1 MRFSGPAGLGEM
13 SNIQGAAPLDLEQNR
28 LAAIFS
34 KFGIHIFLVA
44 LIVISGIV
52 SPAFLSP
59 NNISNMLLQA
69 APLGIVVIGQAFVL
83 ILRGFDLSVGSIMAT
98 AAVMTTGFS
107 GQDSDVAMITLIS
120 IAIGVATGLVNG
132 LLVTKRDVSPFLAT
146 LATMIVLQ
154 GFRFAYTQ
162 GAPSGNVPPFFRI
175 ICSQTLYGIPYN
187 LLLMAGLAL
196 IFGVLLAKSK
206 FGREVYI
213 TGGNP
218 TTARLLGIN
227 ADRVT
232 ILGYVISGGLAAIA
246 GLALSGYVGIV
257 DNWVGRG
264 FELDSIVAAVMGGI
278 ALTGGRGTILGG
290 LTGAAIIVVIF
301 NAVLLF
307 GLPVQLQIIIK
318 GLVIV
323 TAAAFYVRRGA

>member
-1 MRFSGPAGLGEM
+1 MVDVSQARGAEGPAISM
-13 SNIQGAAPLDLEQNR
+13 KSR
-28 LAAIFS
+28 LSSYALP
-34 KFGIHIFLVA
+34 IFLIA
-44 LIVISGIV
+44 LIAISGIV
-52 SPAFLSP
+52 SPAFLSTS
-59 NNISNMLLQA
+59 NISNMLLQV
-69 APLGIVVIGQAFVL
+69 APLGIVVIGQAFVI
-83 ILRGFDLSVGSIMAT
+83 ILRGLDLSVSSVMAT
-98 AAVMTTGFS
+98 AAVIATGFS
-107 GQDSDVAMITLIS
+107 GQNSDVLS
-120 IAIGVATGLVNG
+120 ILLVAVGIGIATGLVNG
-132 LLVTKRDVSPFLAT
+132 WLVTKRSVSPFLAT

-162 GAPSGNVPPFFRI
+162 GAPSGNVPPLFRQI
-175 ICSQTLYGIPYN
+175 GSATWHGVPYN
-187 LLLMAGLAL
+187 MMLLVVLAVV
-196 IFGVLLAKSK
+196 FGVVLAKSR

-232 ILGYVISGGLAAIA
+232 IIGYVISGALAAIA
-246 GLALSGYVGIV
+246 GLVLSGYVGIV

-278 ALTGGRGTILGG
+278 SLSGGQGGILGG
-290 LTGAAIIVVIF
+290 LFGAAILVVVF

-318 GLVIV
+318 GMVIV
-323 TAAAFYVRRGA
+323 LAAAFYVRRRI

>member
-1 MRFSGPAGLGEM
+1 MVHLSQTRTAEFTGPAP
-13 SNIQGAAPLDLEQNR
+13 SVASR
-28 LAAIFS
+28 LAAYALP
-34 KFGIHIFLVA
+34 IFLILMIA
-44 LIVISGIV
+44 IAGII
-52 SPAFLSP
+52 SPAFLSA

-69 APLGIVVIGQAFVL
+69 APLGIVVIGQAFVI
-83 ILRGFDLSVGSIMAT
+83 ILRGLDLSVSSVMAT
-98 AAVMTTGFS
+98 AAVIATGFS
-107 GQDSDVAMITLIS
+107 GQNSDVIPILLI
-120 IAIGVATGLVNG
+120 AVGIGMATGLVNG
-132 LLVTKRDVSPFLAT
+132 LLVTKRSVSPFLAT

-162 GAPSGNVPPFFRI
+162 GAPSGNVPPLFR
-175 ICSQTLYGIPYN
+175 TLGSATWNGIPYN
-187 LLLMAGLAL
+187 MMLLAL
-196 IFGVLLAKSK
+196 LAVIFWVLLAKSR

-232 ILGYVISGGLAAIA
+232 ITGYIISGGLAAIA
-246 GLALSGYVGIV
+246 GLVLSGYVGIV

-278 ALTGGRGTILGG
+278 SLAGGRGGIIGG
-290 LTGAAIIVVIF
+290 LFGAAVLIVVF

-307 GLPVQLQIIIK
+307 GLPVQFQIIIK
-318 GLVIV
+318 GIVIV
-323 TAAAFYVRRGA
+323 AAAAFYVRRIR

>member
-1 MRFSGPAGLGEM
+1 MVDVS
-13 SNIQGAAPLDLEQNR
+13 QGTAPEIGAPTASARSR
-28 LAAIFS
+28 LSAYALP
-34 KFGIHIFLVA
+34 IFLVA
-44 LIVISGIV
+44 LIAVSGIV
-52 SPAFLSP
+52 SPAFLSGS
-59 NNISNMLLQA
+59 NISNMLLQV
-69 APLGIVVIGQAFVL
+69 APLGIVVIGQAFVI
-83 ILRGFDLSVGSIMAT
+83 ILRGLDLSVASVMAT
-98 AAVMTTGFS
+98 AGVIATGFS
-107 GQDSDVAMITLIS
+107 GQNSDVLPIVLI
-120 IAIGVATGLVNG
+120 AVGIGVATGLVNG
-132 LLVTKRDVSPFLAT
+132 LLVPKRSVSPFLAT

-162 GAPSGNVPPFFRI
+162 GAPSGNVPPLFRQI
-175 ICSQTLYGIPYN
+175 GSATWHGLPYN
-187 LLLMAGLAL
+187 MMLMLVLAVV
-196 IFGVLLAKSK
+196 FGVLLSRSR

-232 ILGYVISGGLAAIA
+232 VIGYIISGALAAVA
-246 GLALSGYVGIV
+246 GLVLSGYVGIV

-278 ALTGGRGTILGG
+278 SLSGGRGGIAGG
-290 LTGAAIIVVIF
+290 LFGAAILVVVF

-318 GLVIV
+318 GIVIV
-323 TAAAFYVRRGA
+323 LAAAFYVRRRV

>member
-1 MRFSGPAGLGEM
+1 MVDLVQSKPSAATEPKRSLASRFSY
-13 SNIQGAAPLDLEQNR
+13 
-28 LAAIFS
+28 LALPV
-34 KFGIHIFLVA
+34 FLIL
-44 LIVISGIV
+44 LIVVSGLV
-52 SPAFLSP
+52 SPAFLSGS
-59 NNISNMLLQA
+59 NVSNMLLQV
-69 APLGIVVIGQAFVL
+69 APLGIVVIGQAYVI
-83 ILRGFDLSVGSIMAT
+83 ILRGLDLSVSSVMAT
-98 AAVMTTGFS
+98 SAVIATSFS
-107 GQDSDVAMITLIS
+107 GQNGDVLPILLVAVG
-120 IAIGVATGLVNG
+120 IGVATGIVNG
-132 LLVTKRDVSPFLAT
+132 LLVTKRSVSPFLAT

-162 GAPSGNVPPFFRI
+162 GAPSGNVPPLFRAI
-175 ICSQTLYGIPYN
+175 GSATWNGIPYN
-187 LLLMAGLAL
+187 ILVLIVLAVVFGLLLAR
-196 IFGVLLAKSK
+196 SR

-232 ILGYVISGGLAAIA
+232 IIGYVISGAMAAIA
-246 GLALSGYVGIV
+246 GLVLSGYVGIV

-278 ALTGGRGTILGG
+278 SLSGGRGGIVGG
-290 LTGAAIIVVIF
+290 LLGAAVLVVVF

-318 GLVIV
+318 GVVIV
-323 TAAAFYVRRGA
+323 VAAAFYVRRSR